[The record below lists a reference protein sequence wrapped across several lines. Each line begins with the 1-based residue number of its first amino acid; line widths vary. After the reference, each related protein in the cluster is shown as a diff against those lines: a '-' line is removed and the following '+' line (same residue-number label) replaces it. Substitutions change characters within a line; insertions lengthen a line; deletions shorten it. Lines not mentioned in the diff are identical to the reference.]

1 MNPLILWAVR
11 DIRMLDHSGDDET
24 LRHQQVHE
32 AAELDPLERDGR
44 WAAAIHRWAM
54 QDEAAA
60 LADQADAA
68 HEITRSRHSAQPSSQ
83 LRARVSGS

>member
-1 MNPLILWAVR
+1 MNPLILWSTRDVR
-11 DIRMLDHSGDDET
+11 ILDHSNDDES
-24 LRHQQVHE
+24 LRHQQLRD
-32 AAELDPLERDGR
+32 AAELEPLERDGR

-68 HEITRSRHSAQPSSQ
+68 HEATRARHSAQ
-83 LRARVSGS
+83 LRPRVSGS